1 MQQSE
6 LEFVRDN
13 TSKEIQ
19 DYLDMLYNNQ
29 IVDWVDPELFM
40 DINNSIARE
49 MFTQLIG
56 YVLPTMQLARDI
68 KEHIV
73 QDGSVLEIMAGSG
86 IMANYLHVTGINIIA
101 TDDFSWHGNNPNYR
115 TQYWNKMF
123 FDVQKYDALHA
134 IEKFGKDMDYV
145 LMIWPPYNDPIAYR
159 SIKKLHD
166 INPDSEL
173 IFIGEGSDGC
183 TADRQFYENVQPLGH
198 YSYEKINQHF
208 INWFGIHDYVSIY
221 KWKEA

>member
-73 QDGSVLEIMAGSG
+73 QDGSVLQMISAGMET
-86 IMANYLHVTGINIIA
+86 IPTTEHNTGIRC
-101 TDDFSWHGNNPNYR
+101 FSMYKNMMHFMQLKSLVR
-115 TQYWNKMF
+115 
-123 FDVQKYDALHA
+123 
-134 IEKFGKDMDYV
+134 
-145 LMIWPPYNDPIAYR
+145 IWIMY
-159 SIKKLHD
+159 
-166 INPDSEL
+166 
-173 IFIGEGSDGC
+173 
-183 TADRQFYENVQPLGH
+183 
-198 YSYEKINQHF
+198 
-208 INWFGIHDYVSIY
+208 
-221 KWKEA
+221 